1 MQNHAVDRSS
11 HLTGEILEILGG
23 YYTALSYGVI
33 YDVFVLFIFAK
44 VKVIWFDTL
53 VSDQS
58 LAHFVY

>member
-11 HLTGEILEILGG
+11 HLTGEILVG

-44 VKVIWFDTL
+44 VEVIWFDTL